1 MMRKHRG
8 MRIAAGVAGA
18 ALIATSLIAMSGTAV
33 AKSSAR
39 PSCSIQAD
47 DNWPSWV
54 QGRPSGINPFTT
66 AHIYMWHDGDGW
78 HIRATHR
85 TTNKRTFAGQLS
97 TGGTFAKVHA
107 VQLEKS
113 DSLQVSN
120 GGHNITFLFKNYGH
134 IDGVDF
140 RTHCAPS
147 VSFAFQS
154 DGKPAP
160 AGKIVIG
167 HNGVHP
173 ASDPF
178 TISRS

>member
-1 MMRKHRG
+1 
-8 MRIAAGVAGA
+8 
-18 ALIATSLIAMSGTAV
+18 
-33 AKSSAR
+33 
-39 PSCSIQAD
+39 
-47 DNWPSWV
+47 
-54 QGRPSGINPFTT
+54 
-66 AHIYMWHDGDGW
+66 MWHDGDGW

-107 VQLEKS
+107 VHLEKS

-147 VSFAFQS
+147 ISFAFQS

-160 AGKIVIG
+160 AEQDRDRSRRCASGERS
-167 HNGVHP
+167 VHDLPVVAPDDRKRP
-173 ASDPF
+173 AAGS
-178 TISRS
+178 

>member
-1 MMRKHRG
+1 MSTHRG
-8 MRIAAGVAGA
+8 MRIAAGVAGIG
-18 ALIATSLIAMSGTAV
+18 LFATSLIAMSGTAV

-39 PSCSIQAD
+39 PSCSVQAD

-54 QGRPSGINPFTT
+54 AGRPAGINPFTT
-66 AHIYMWHDGDGW
+66 AHVYMWHDGDGW
-78 HIRATHR
+78 HVRATHR
-85 TTNKRTFAGQLS
+85 TTNKRTFGGQLS

-107 VQLEKS
+107 VHLEKS
-113 DSLQVSN
+113 DKLQVSN

-147 VSFAFQS
+147 ISFALQS
-154 DGKPAP
+154 DGQPAP
-160 AGKIVIG
+160 ASKIVIG
-167 HNGVHP
+167 HGGVHP
-173 ASDPF
+173 ARDPF